1 MEGLFIAK
9 VLEEVKAGLPARAG
23 GWVFPSETTSAV
35 LLEGVGN
42 LVLHYR
48 PPTPALYL
56 ERGKL
61 RGEPFNAFQR
71 FLSAR
76 AKGTLTRAVQLKL
89 DRVVMLEFSGESG
102 FVDVPKLR
110 LIFELTG
117 RNANVIALEDAQSE
131 ALPDGSGWEGRI
143 VTTARE
149 VANTRNRFRTVRT
162 GGLYTPPPPYDK
174 LDPRHVSALEL
185 LSLSG
190 TPLEKWHT
198 RIDGLGPTL
207 SLELAHRAGVGLKD
221 KEFDPAKVMGALESL
236 VRDPS
241 LSAGT
246 LSEQAREVSKGEK
259 ELSLRKA
266 LREPLEKRL
275 NLLKNQIGDLDRARE
290 GELAA
295 LEAREH
301 ADLLL
306 AYQHQLPRGEGGRG
320 LEGIGLE
327 SVDLPDFYS
336 GEPIKIA
343 LDPSIG
349 LFANAEKL
357 YARARRREEVLRKL
371 EERGPALETER
382 ARVRGLLETLE
393 SAGLEK
399 LEALSRDLAEGRE
412 EKSAFG
418 QRFRLSSG
426 LELLVGRND
435 KENEYLTHRLGRSM
449 DFWFHAQGYPGAH
462 VLVRSGNRELS
473 LEEIL
478 EAARIA
484 AFNSKARGDLNVPV
498 DYTRIKH
505 VWKQRGAGAGKVH
518 YTHQKTVFV
527 DPVLPERVGG

>member
-9 VLEEVKAGLPARAG
+9 VLEEIQAQLPARAG

-35 LLEGVGN
+35 LLEGMGN

-61 RGEPFNAFQR
+61 RGDAFNAFQR
-71 FLSAR
+71 FLSGR
-76 AKGTLTRAVQLKL
+76 AKGTLSRAVQLKL

-102 FVDVPKLR
+102 FVDVPPLR

-117 RNANVIALEDAQSE
+117 RNANVIALEDAPE
-131 ALPDGSGWEGRI
+131 DALPDGNGWTGRI

-162 GGLYTPPPPYDK
+162 GGLYTPPPPYSK
-174 LDPRHVSALEL
+174 LDPRTV
-185 LSLSG
+185 
-190 TPLEKWHT
+190 TPLELGSLTGVPLERWHT

-207 SLELAHRAGVGLKD
+207 SLELGHRAGVKLKD
-221 KEFDPAKVMGALESL
+221 TEFDPVKVSAALESL

-246 LSEQAREVSKGEK
+246 LSEQAREVSRTEK

-275 NLLKNQIGDLDRARE
+275 NLLKNQIGDLERARE
-290 GELAA
+290 GEMAA

-301 ADLLL
+301 GDLLL
-306 AYQHQLPRGEGGRG
+306 AYQHQLPRGLEGKGQ
-320 LEGIGLE
+320 EGIGLE
-327 SVDLPDFYS
+327 GVDLPDFYS
-336 GEPIKIA
+336 GEPVHIP
-343 LDPSIG
+343 LDPSLG

-371 EERGPALETER
+371 EERGPALEAEQT
-382 ARVRGLLETLE
+382 RVRGLLETLE
-393 SAGLEK
+393 SATLEQ
-399 LEALSRDLAEGRE
+399 LEALSKDLQEGRE
-412 EKSAFG
+412 EKSSFG

-462 VLVRSGNRELS
+462 VLVRSGTRELS

-484 AFNSKARGDLNVPV
+484 AFNSKARNDLNVPV
-498 DYTRIKH
+498 DYTRIKF

-527 DPVLPERVGG
+527 NPQLPER